1 MAIYKGEGNA
11 RRITGRVV
19 GEVKFST
26 VGANETPL
34 TRFGVKC
41 GEGREGEIVNVK
53 CWRVL
58 AEIAKEINNGDSV
71 DVSGFVE
78 QREYEG
84 KTYYDLVADY
94 LNVARKSAPAA
105 DPAAPEQLNISD
117 IFTEISSNDIPF

>member
-1 MAIYKGEGNA
+1 M
-11 RRITGRVV
+11 
-19 GEVKFST
+19 
-26 VGANETPL
+26 
-34 TRFGVKC
+34 KC
-41 GEGREGEIVNVK
+41 GEGRDGEIVNVK
-53 CWRVL
+53 CWRGL
-58 AEIAKEINNGDSV
+58 AEIAKDINNGDSV

-94 LNVARKSAPAA
+94 LNVARKAAPAA

>member
-53 CWRVL
+53 CWRGL

-94 LNVARKSAPAA
+94 INVARKAEHAA
-105 DPAAPEQLNISD
+105 DPAEAE
-117 IFTEISSNDIPF
+117 

>member
-19 GEVKFST
+19 GDVKFST

-53 CWRVL
+53 CWRGL
-58 AEIAKEINNGDSV
+58 AEIAKDINNGDSV

-94 LNVARKSAPAA
+94 LNVARKAAPAA

-117 IFTEISSNDIPF
+117 IFTDIGSNDIPF